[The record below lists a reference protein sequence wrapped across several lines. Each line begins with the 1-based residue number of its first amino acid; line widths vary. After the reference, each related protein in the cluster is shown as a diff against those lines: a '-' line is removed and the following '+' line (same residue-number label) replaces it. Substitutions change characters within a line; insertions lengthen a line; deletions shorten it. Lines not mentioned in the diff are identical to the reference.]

1 MGGIGGELG
10 KGGTDGGGREG
21 GGRKGGGCDG
31 GGFVGGAGGEA
42 GGGSGEGGD
51 LGALPGA
58 NGGRH
63 GVGGYGGRGGGEKS
77 STLCIAGRP
86 FWGLRQ
92 SWGCCRGT
100 VCGALVMA
108 LSYHWSNAGCGH
120 ASSCLPSTGIG
131 AVRCCGAPS
140 RQDRRRCL
148 SVCDPRTLP
157 GPTASPWSHTEM
169 TPRTTLLDGVHATH
183 AGAAAECAARGL
195 RLCSRAELQQC
206 CKMGCGLDKHPT
218 HVETKAA

>member
-77 STLCIAGRP
+77 STLCIAGPNHSRARHERP
-86 FWGLRQ
+86 PTRRFQVRPMGRATERTFGDARQ
-92 SWGCCRGT
+92 GRWRRQPRGAT
-100 VCGALVMA
+100 NNKINKVFVHALHPTRA
-108 LSYHWSNAGCGH
+108 RERTTCD
-120 ASSCLPSTGIG
+120 
-131 AVRCCGAPS
+131 AVRSLLCAPF
-140 RQDRRRCL
+140 
-148 SVCDPRTLP
+148 
-157 GPTASPWSHTEM
+157 
-169 TPRTTLLDGVHATH
+169 
-183 AGAAAECAARGL
+183 
-195 RLCSRAELQQC
+195 
-206 CKMGCGLDKHPT
+206 
-218 HVETKAA
+218 